1 MSQEKGFP
9 AEREESLFSLMARA
23 LDCLDGSK
31 VELPGMV
38 AVLSLFSLMNI
49 LSLVQ
54 AQQVFPGLRGA
65 GTGGDLVGM
74 LSALL
79 AGGGGPGPEALLNL
93 LQKSGKKLNPQLI
106 TALLSLAGEV
116 AKKEGVQT
124 ETARS
129 KEEPEPGK
137 RTVKGGF

>member
-23 LDCLDGSK
+23 LDCLDGNK

-54 AQQVFPGLRGA
+54 AQQVFPGLRGGA
-65 GTGGDLVGM
+65 GIGGDLAGM

-79 AGGGGPGPEALLNL
+79 AGGGGPAPEALLNL

-106 TALLSLAGEV
+106 TALLSLAGEA
-116 AKKEGVQT
+116 AKKEAVEGT
-124 ETARS
+124 RS

-137 RTVKGGF
+137 RTAKGGF